1 MLGLTSLGIIHTAIA
16 LVAVVTALIILAREH
31 RILYATGAGRLY
43 VHATVLTCLTSLGIF
58 QHGGFGKPHVLAIIT
73 LITLGIAQAAIKT
86 TWFGRRSVYV
96 EMVAYSATVLFHF
109 IPALT
114 ETGTRLPVGAPF
126 FVNAEDPLL
135 KMLTG
140 ALVLLFVVGATA
152 QVLWLGRQRAVDPG
166 TATPA

>member
-16 LVAVVTALIILAREH
+16 LVAVVTALIILAREY
-31 RILYATGAGRLY
+31 RIRYATGAGRLY

-86 TWFGRRSVYV
+86 TWFGRRSAYV

-114 ETGTRLPVGAPF
+114 ETGTRLPVGAPLF
-126 FVNAEDPLL
+126 ANAEDPLL

-140 ALVLLFVVGATA
+140 GLVVLFLAGATL
-152 QVLWLGRQRAVDPG
+152 QVLWLGRRETSMQV
-166 TATPA
+166 PAA

>member
-1 MLGLTSLGIIHTAIA
+1 MLGLTTLGIIHTAIS
-16 LVAVVTALIILAREH
+16 LVAVATGIVILARER
-31 RILYATGAGRLY
+31 RIRYATAAGKLY

-73 LITLGIAQAAIKT
+73 LVTLGVAQAAIKT
-86 TWFGRRSVYV
+86 TWFGHRSAYV

-114 ETGTRLPVGAPF
+114 ETRTRLPFGAPF
-126 FVNAEDPLL
+126 FANADDPLV

-140 ALVLLFVVGATA
+140 TLVLLFLVGATL
-152 QVLWLGRQRAVDPG
+152 QVLWPRRQRFIEAPQ
-166 TATPA
+166 TL